1 MNNKINIKKSTKED
15 SNLFYEVRNNSENR
29 RFSSNSKK
37 INKSN
42 HNIWFNKNYKKNYF
56 YTCYYLGKKA
66 GYIRGEKKDEIIII
80 ISIAFLKK
88 FQKKNI
94 ASKCFEYF
102 EKKLKKNYILL
113 AKVKNTN
120 LRSMNFFYKNDFN
133 LLNKRNNYANLYKIS
148 SKNKNNYVSTI
159 DKIEKIRK
167 GNNVNW
173 MNILRIGF
181 KYSPKD
187 TSKVFK
193 KIFKDDKKINLLS
206 KKLF

>member
-15 SNLFYEVRNNSENR
+15 SNLFYEIRNNSENR
-29 RFSSNSKK
+29 RFSLYSKK

-42 HNIWFNKNYKKNYF
+42 HNVWFNENYKKNYF
-56 YTCYYLGKKA
+56 YTCYYLGKKV
-66 GYIRGEKKDEIIII
+66 GYIRGEKKSETII

-102 EKKLKKNYILL
+102 EKKLKKNYVLL

-133 LLNKRNNYANLYKIS
+133 LLNRQNNYTNLYKIS
-148 SKNKNNYVSTI
+148 SKDKNNYLNTI
-159 DKIEKIRK
+159 DKIEKIRM
-167 GNNVNW
+167 GNNINW

>member
-1 MNNKINIKKSTKED
+1 MNNKITIKKSTKED
-15 SNLFYEVRNNSENR
+15 SNFFYEVRNNSENR

-66 GYIRGEKKDEIIII
+66 GYIRGEKKDEIIT

-120 LRSMNFFYKNDFN
+120 LRSMDFFYKNDFN
-133 LLNKRNNYANLYKIS
+133 LLNRGNNYANLYKIS